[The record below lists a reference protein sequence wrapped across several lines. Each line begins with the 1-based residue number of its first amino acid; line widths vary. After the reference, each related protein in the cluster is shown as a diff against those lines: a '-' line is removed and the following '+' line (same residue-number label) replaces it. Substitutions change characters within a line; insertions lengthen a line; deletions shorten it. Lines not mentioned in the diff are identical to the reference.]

1 MKQDYSDKIL
11 KEYEKNPIRCQKWA
25 DRRCFYLQYIWPLL
39 HPVQNYQLKKI
50 MTPTDEALNRLHK
63 AIKHK
68 ELMQK
73 YEHLTQEQ
81 VDLIWQKVFD
91 DNDNNNTDS

>member
-11 KEYEKNPIRCQKWA
+11 EEFDKHPIKYRLWA
-25 DRRCFYLQYIWPLL
+25 DTRFFYLEHIWPLL
-39 HPVQNYQLKKI
+39 HPIQNREIKKY
-50 MTPTDEALNRLHK
+50 MAEDGLNKLRR
-63 AIKHK
+63 AMKHK

-81 VDLIWQKVFD
+81 VDLIWQKVFSD
-91 DNDNNNTDS
+91 DDTDS

>member
-25 DRRCFYLQYIWPLL
+25 DRRCFYLKYIWPLL

-81 VDLIWQKVFD
+81 VNLIWQKVFSD
-91 DNDNNNTDS
+91 DDTDS